1 MFDTVKNLWDGFL
14 GKFKDNDEG
23 RRLIWLLLIVFIA
36 GWVVTAF
43 AAWLSFPAY
52 LSLVQYFP
60 GAVQVAIGFTGVVA
74 IFIYFA
80 LGYMAG
86 YAVQSWRRNMKSYTS
101 LGARI
106 MGFSVV
112 LFLAVDFYMNM
123 AGKDV
128 RATEAAGAFAV
139 FSYTTPAADLQTIQA
154 AQTKLSEIEVGNVGG
169 YGWRDPK
176 TGIFWLN
183 KSGKSAAADLRATI
197 RRTQQADSTSRAAFL
212 ADQATANERRAGI
225 EASAKTTLT
234 KAVYGVYVLVAIL
247 CIVQAFINETLSP
260 KTSTIAPKS
269 TNGVG
274 AKVQGQPS
282 QVRTMGG
289 GFWGRLFGRPSL
301 VTAQANTGASTAAI
315 NATVGRAITATGGGY
330 QIICQHCGNEALMKS
345 HRAKYCCEACKENA
359 YTARTGRK
367 VNKGGKKRKQIGFK
381 P

>member
-1 MFDTVKNLWDGFL
+1 MFDTANNLWNGLL

-23 RRLIWLLLIVFIA
+23 RRLIWLLLIVFVS

-80 LGYMAG
+80 LAYLSG
-86 YAVQSWRRNMKSYTS
+86 YAVQSWKRVSRKSYS
-101 LGARI
+101 GLGARI
-106 MGFSVV
+106 MGISAI
-112 LFLAVDFYMNM
+112 LFLVVDFYMNM
-123 AGKDV
+123 TGKDV
-128 RATEAAGAFAV
+128 RATEAAGAVAV

-154 AQTKLSEIEVGNVGG
+154 AQTKLSEIEAGNVGG

-212 ADQATANERRAGI
+212 ADQAIANQQRGQI
-225 EASAKTTLT
+225 EASAKATLT
-234 KAVYGVYVLVAIL
+234 KAVYGVYVLVGIL
-247 CIVQAFINETLSP
+247 CIVQAFINETLTPSESLTISP
-260 KTSTIAPKS
+260 QS

-274 AKVQGQPS
+274 AKVQSQPA
-282 QVRTMGG
+282 QVRTIGG

-301 VTAQANTGASTAAI
+301 VTAQANTGTAQG
-315 NATVGRAITATGGGY
+315 NPGGY
-330 QIICQHCGNEALMKS
+330 QITCKHCGNEALMKS
-345 HRAKYCCEACKENA
+345 HLAQYCSDACKENA